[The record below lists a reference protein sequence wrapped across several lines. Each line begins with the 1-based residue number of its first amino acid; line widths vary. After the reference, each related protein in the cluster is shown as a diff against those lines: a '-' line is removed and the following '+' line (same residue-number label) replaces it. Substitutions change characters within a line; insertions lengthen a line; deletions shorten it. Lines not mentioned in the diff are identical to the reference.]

1 MRRATAALIG
11 TVAGTAL
18 LVGAKYAAPVPVG
31 AGSAVGTDTG
41 ADPGD
46 QGVDVSV
53 SGSVDPSGGAP
64 VSPGAVPSAGPT
76 STKASPGRTTTA
88 PTATKTT
95 TPASCKTAAGAGE
108 TIANPGVGVVVV
120 TVKVC
125 NGVLT
130 SASATLSKSNWEPQ
144 NTDAF
149 VKLNSKAVQYYKTNL
164 AAITVGGA
172 TRTSEAYVKSLLSA
186 MTAAKG

>member
-53 SGSVDPSGGAP
+53 SGSVDPAGGAP

-95 TPASCKTAAGAGE
+95 TPASCKTAAGAGA

-130 SASATLSKSNWEPQ
+130 SASATLSESNWKP
-144 NTDAF
+144 NAAAF
-149 VKLNSKAVQYYKTNL
+149 VELNSKAVQYYKTNL

-172 TRTSEAYVKSLLSA
+172 TRTSEAYVKSLKSA
-186 MTAAKG
+186 MTAAA